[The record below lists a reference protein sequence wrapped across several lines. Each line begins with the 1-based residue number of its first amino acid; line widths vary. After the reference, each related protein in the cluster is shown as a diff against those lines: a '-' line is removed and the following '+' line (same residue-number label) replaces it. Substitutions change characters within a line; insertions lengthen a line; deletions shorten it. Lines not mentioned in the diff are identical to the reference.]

1 MKDLRGG
8 SAIVTGASRGIGP
21 FVARALAAEGMH
33 LVLVARSASEL
44 EQVAEEMRA
53 TGVRAIAVLADITD
67 PAQRQAVVDAALS
80 EFGSIDVLVNN
91 AGLEI
96 VRRFTE
102 ISAEDI
108 DRILQVNLVGA
119 VHLTH
124 TVLPHMLTRRRGHI
138 VNMSSMAGKA
148 VRPFATPYTTTKYG
162 LVGLTAG
169 LRVELRGTGVSAS
182 VVCPSFVSD
191 VGMHA
196 QQEQDTGF
204 KAPRMAGMVSPE
216 AVAKATLR
224 AIRNDQP
231 EALVFGMPV
240 RPMLALYALSPRFG
254 EWYLRRMG
262 LVDRVKRAVGA
273 ERAS

>member
-1 MKDLRGG
+1 MKDLQGG
-8 SAIVTGASRGIGP
+8 VAIVTGASRGIGP

-33 LVLVARSASEL
+33 VVLAARSAADL
-44 EQVAEEMRA
+44 EQVAEEIRA
-53 TGVRAIAVLADITD
+53 MGVRAVAVPADITE
-67 PAQRQAVVDAALS
+67 PVQRQAVVDAALA
-80 EFGSIDVLVNN
+80 EFGAIDVLVNN

-102 ISAEDI
+102 IPADDVEQV
-108 DRILQVNLVGA
+108 LQVNLLAA
-119 VHLTH
+119 VHLAH
-124 TVLPHMLTRRRGHI
+124 TVLPHMLERHRGHI

-162 LVGLTAG
+162 LVGLTAA

-196 QQEQDTGF
+196 QQEEDTGF

-216 AVAKATLR
+216 AVAKATVR
-224 AIRNDQP
+224 AIKKDQP

-240 RPMLALYALSPRFG
+240 RPMLALYMLSPRFG

-262 LVDRVKRAVGA
+262 LIDRVKRAVEAG
-273 ERAS
+273 RTK